1 MRRRLLVGFVVFAL
15 VALVAIEVPF
25 GLSLAANARSTALSE
40 IQNDAASLSFL
51 VSSAL
56 QRGERTEAL
65 RLVDRYS
72 RAQSATVV
80 VVTNGKAVLS
90 AGAKAVEELA
100 DPATKSIL
108 AAAAVGRVSG
118 EQGGPDPDDDLLYV
132 ALPVGLKSEASASG
146 SRRPHFDVVML
157 VAESAGP
164 LHARITDDWIRLAV
178 FGAALLVVAATMGAL
193 LARSLTRP
201 LADIEATVSA
211 FGAGRLSERA
221 DAIHGPV
228 ELRVLAESVNEMA
241 GRLEEL
247 LDAQRA
253 FVADASH
260 QLRTPL
266 TALRLRLENLEGAGG
281 LQSPSD
287 LALVIAE
294 ADRLSRVVDGLL
306 ALTRSEGVRAAREPV
321 DVGAMLRERVEAWS
335 ALAEERNI
343 GLEYRTPPSSADE
356 NGRLAALVCHGT
368 LEQVLDNLLSN
379 ALDATP
385 AGGNVSL
392 TAESVDES
400 IEIHVVDTGPGMS
413 AEEREKAFE
422 RFWRKNGSSPEGTG
436 LGLAIVAQLVR
447 ASGGATWLDNGTG
460 GGVDAVVHLEAC

>member
-118 EQGGPDPDDDLLYV
+118 EQGGPDSDDDLLYV

-146 SRRPHFDVVML
+146 SATPAFRRGDARCRVGGTATCSNHRRLDQVGGVWRG
-157 VAESAGP
+157 SARSCGDNGSA
-164 LHARITDDWIRLAV
+164 L
-178 FGAALLVVAATMGAL
+178 GA
-193 LARSLTRP
+193 SLTRP

-335 ALAEERNI
+335 ALAEERQI

-356 NGRLAALVCHGT
+356 TGRLAALVCHGT

-413 AEEREKAFE
+413 AEERE
-422 RFWRKNGSSPEGTG
+422 G
-436 LGLAIVAQLVR
+436 I
-447 ASGGATWLDNGTG
+447 
-460 GGVDAVVHLEAC
+460 